1 MWKALPK
8 DKQRNKTLHGKAY
21 DIWLHAKDIDVKEA
35 IKNLVQNQIE
45 DAVIGR
51 TIGRTKKA
59 LRETLGGRSQKGPLD
74 AYAIN
79 GVLRASTF

>member
-1 MWKALPK
+1 M
-8 DKQRNKTLHGKAY
+8 
-21 DIWLHAKDIDVKEA
+21 KEA
-35 IKNLVQNQIE
+35 IKNLVENQIE

-51 TIGRTKKA
+51 TIGKTKKA
-59 LRETLGGRSQKGPLD
+59 FRETLGGRSQKGPLD